1 MEALTQNLLVATR
14 DAALACLPWV
24 GQGDAVQ
31 ADAAALAAMRQALAD
46 APGRGRVVVGEGVKG
61 DAPVLYYGERVG
73 RGGTR
78 FDLAVDPLEGAA
90 ACAAG
95 TDGAIAVG
103 AVAPGET
110 LLSTPGW
117 YMDKLIVGPGAAGV
131 IDIAAP
137 LEDNLTN
144 VAAALGKAVPELV
157 VVVLDRPRH
166 EDLIARLRAV
176 GVTVDAVADGD
187 VLGALRAL
195 IPDGDAD
202 LLVGVGGAP
211 EGVLTACAVRVLG
224 GDMQARLAPQRDDE
238 RVRLA
243 AAGQR
248 PGVVLYLDDLVR
260 TDRCGFAATA
270 VTSSHLLR
278 APSNEDGNWRT
289 QSFIATTMQPGRV
302 LETCAGPTHV
312 TEEEP
317 CLTS

>member
-1 MEALTQNLLVATR
+1 MEGLTRTLLAATR
-14 DAALACLPWV
+14 EAAVACLPWV
-24 GQGDAVQ
+24 GKGDPAQ
-31 ADAAALAAMRQALAD
+31 ADTEAVAAMRQALRD
-46 APGRGRVVVGEGVKG
+46 APGRGTVVVGEGAKE
-61 DAPVLYYGERVG
+61 DAPVLFYGERVG
-73 RGGTR
+73 RGGPR

-95 TDGAIAVG
+95 TEGSIAVG

-117 YMDKLIVGPGAAGV
+117 YMDKLVVGPGAAGV
-131 IDIAAP
+131 ADMAAP
-137 LEDNLTN
+137 LEDNLSK

-166 EDLIARLRAV
+166 ADLVAQLHAA

-195 IPDGDAD
+195 VTGGDAD
-202 LLVGVGGAP
+202 MLVGVGGAP
-211 EGVLTACAVRVLG
+211 EGVLTACAARVLG

-238 RVRLA
+238 RERLA
-243 AAGQR
+243 DAGQR

-260 TDRCGFAATA
+260 TDQCGFAATA
-270 VTSSHLLR
+270 VTSCHLLN
-278 APSNEDGNWRT
+278 APSNEGGSWRT

-302 LETCAGPTHV
+302 VETDAGPTTV

-317 CLTS
+317 CLTN